1 MCTTCKKV
9 HSAEFECLNV
19 LVSSNHL
26 HNIHTPVGNVT
37 IRMEPDP
44 QHIEWVTA
52 LMQQLM
58 NSGMH
63 GIVTMGELTRL
74 CVSSL
79 GQAQKT
85 SIMEN
90 L

>member
-19 LVSSNHL
+19 LISSNHL

-44 QHIEWVTA
+44 QHIEWVTVCDA
-52 LMQQLM
+52 T
-58 NSGMH
+58 
-63 GIVTMGELTRL
+63 IDELRHAWY
-74 CVSSL
+74 SD
-79 GQAQKT
+79 
-85 SIMEN
+85 
-90 L
+90 